1 MERENDMEEISL
13 QDILNLLR
21 DNWKFITIFT
31 LTIVIIAGIFTAFFI
46 DPKYSSS
53 TTLIVGK
60 PEGYSESA
68 SSGATY
74 NDVLTNQKLVGT
86 YSEIA
91 KSKSVL
97 SQVISNLNL
106 DYSDTELAGMIEV
119 ATVNDTELIKITV
132 TTTNANQ
139 SATIANETA
148 KVFMTDVAG
157 LMKINNLQLVDTAQ
171 VDNNAV
177 SPNIKM
183 NMAIALLLG
192 LVVSVFIIFI
202 REMLNTTVK
211 SVDELKSL
219 IGDIPIVAAV
229 PHCKELADGEE

>member
-1 MERENDMEEISL
+1 
-13 QDILNLLR
+13 
-21 DNWKFITIFT
+21 
-31 LTIVIIAGIFTAFFI
+31 
-46 DPKYSSS
+46 
-53 TTLIVGK
+53 
-60 PEGYSESA
+60 
-68 SSGATY
+68 
-74 NDVLTNQKLVGT
+74 
-86 YSEIA
+86 
-91 KSKSVL
+91 
-97 SQVISNLNL
+97 
-106 DYSDTELAGMIEV
+106 
-119 ATVNDTELIKITV
+119 
-132 TTTNANQ
+132 
-139 SATIANETA
+139 
-148 KVFMTDVAG
+148 
-157 LMKINNLQLVDTAQ
+157 MKINNLQLVDTAQ

>member
-106 DYSDTELAGMIEV
+106 DYSDTALAGMIEV

-157 LMKINNLQLVDTAQ
+157 LMKISGSDENQQ
-171 VDNNAV
+171 PSIGGY
-177 SPNIKM
+177 SP
-183 NMAIALLLG
+183 G
-192 LVVSVFIIFI
+192 
-202 REMLNTTVK
+202 
-211 SVDELKSL
+211 
-219 IGDIPIVAAV
+219 G
-229 PHCKELADGEE
+229 